1 MTKELVQTEDLKSV
15 KCLHPKPCQHC
26 RGSVTEMAS
35 FDTVEGFLVKE
46 MGGKKVPGFSVAIVK
61 GSEIAWAKGFGYSNQ
76 EENIPATPETV
87 YRVASVSKPVIA
99 TGLLQWYDKG
109 RFSLDDPVNKLTTNV
124 KIQTSFK
131 EQPTVRNLLTHTS
144 GLPVHVD
151 PTCFDLSQTV
161 PLEEMIRKS
170 AIVVRP
176 PNQEIVYANTAFN
189 MIGYLV
195 GLFAGEPYPNYMKKN
210 AFDPLEM
217 HSSAFEQTPEI
228 RKKMA
233 TPYARKKTD
242 EPVQAVKPWYGG
254 SIPEKPCGS
263 LFSTVI
269 DLSHFLIAQINK
281 GVYNRRRI
289 LKESTIMEMHKLQ
302 ARAGASR
309 SGYALAWKRTWH
321 YGNLMLSHTGGN
333 LGWTAHAALYPELRV
348 GIVILCNLND
358 NSAWRPPAE
367 EALCILTGGKL
378 AFDPT
383 SIRQE
388 AIPEEW
394 NNLVGTYTRELRN
407 VHIKI
412 ENGNLILER
421 GAEKAYLERLDEN
434 RYLVHAGASDGMEL
448 TFEFDQKNM
457 AKQFDLETEVFPR
470 LVEGKRPIDE
480 STDLIGN
487 WHGNFVHS
495 YGYFTIDLRIEGKER
510 ASTTDMVGNIEYLSD
525 FKADR
530 GRVTGVFRS
539 KIPPEYVGWG
549 AEEFEA
555 KLDLAAI
562 EGRLEG
568 RISFKSDIGESTVPL
583 ILSRA

>member
-1 MTKELVQTEDLKSV
+1 M
-15 KCLHPKPCQHC
+15 P
-26 RGSVTEMAS
+26 S
-35 FDTVEGFLVKE
+35 FDTIERFLVKE
-46 MGGKKVPGFSVAIVK
+46 MGEKNVPGFSVSVVK
-61 GSEIAWAKGFGYSNQ
+61 GSEIAWAKGFGHSNQ
-76 EENIPATPETV
+76 EEKIPATPETV

-109 RFSLDDPVNKLTTNV
+109 RFSLDDPVNELMTSM
-124 KIQTSFK
+124 KIQTPFK

-176 PNQEIVYANTAFN
+176 PNLEIVYANTAFN
-189 MIGYLV
+189 IIGYLV
-195 GLFAGEPYPNYMKKN
+195 GLFAGEPYPNYMREN
-210 AFDPLEM
+210 LFDPLEM
-217 HSSAFEQTPEI
+217 SSSAFEQTPEI

-233 TPYARKKTD
+233 TSYTRKKAD
-242 EPVQAVKPWYGG
+242 EPVQTVKPWYGG

-263 LFSTVI
+263 LFSTVV
-269 DLSHFLIAQINK
+269 DLSRFLIAQINK
-281 GVYNRRRI
+281 GVYNGRRI
-289 LKESTIMEMHKLQ
+289 LKESTIKEMHKLQ

-367 EALCILTGGKL
+367 EALRILAGGQL
-378 AFDPT
+378 TFDPV
-383 SIRQE
+383 SIRQQ
-388 AIPEEW
+388 AIPKDW
-394 NNLVGTYTRELRN
+394 NNLVGTYTREFRDA
-407 VHIKI
+407 HIKI

-421 GAEKAYLERLDEN
+421 GTEKAYLERLDET
-434 RYLVHAGASDGMEL
+434 RYLVHGGASDGMEL
-448 TFEFDQKNM
+448 TFEFDQNGV
-457 AKQFDLETEVFPR
+457 AKQFDLETEIFPKF
-470 LVEGKRPIDE
+470 VEDTRPIEE
-480 STDLIGN
+480 SADLIGM

-495 YGYFTIDLRIEGKER
+495 YGYFTMDLRIEGKEC
-510 ASTTDMVGNIEYLSD
+510 ASTTDMVGNVVYLRD

-530 GRVTGVFRS
+530 GRVIGVFTS

-555 KLDLAAI
+555 KLHLAAI
-562 EGRLEG
+562 GGKLEG
-568 RISFKSDIGESTVPL
+568 RIAFKSDIGESTVPL
-583 ILSRA
+583 ILSRNQGH

>member
-1 MTKELVQTEDLKSV
+1 MPKTEALASSV
-15 KCLHPKPCQHC
+15 G
-26 RGSVTEMAS
+26 GSVIEMPS
-35 FDTVEGFLVKE
+35 FDTIERFLVKE
-46 MGGKKVPGFSVAIVK
+46 MGEKNVPGFSVAVVK
-61 GSEIAWAKGFGYSNQ
+61 SSEIAWAKGFGYSDQ
-76 EENIPATPETV
+76 EEKMPATPETV

-109 RFSLDDPVNKLTTNV
+109 RFSLDDPVNELMASV

-151 PTCFDLSQTV
+151 PTCFDLSLTV

-176 PNQEIVYANTAFN
+176 PNLEIVYANTAFN
-189 MIGYLV
+189 IIGYLV
-195 GLFAGEPYPNYMKKN
+195 GSFAGEPYPDYMRKN
-210 AFDPLEM
+210 VFDPLEM
-217 HSSAFEQTPEI
+217 YSSAFEQTPEI

-233 TPYARKKTD
+233 TPYTRKKAD
-242 EPVQAVKPWYGG
+242 EPVQTVKPWYGG

-263 LFSTVI
+263 LFSTVV

-281 GVYNRRRI
+281 GLYNGRRI
-289 LKESTIMEMHKLQ
+289 LKESTIKEMHKLQ

-367 EALCILTGGKL
+367 EALRIITGGQL
-378 AFDPT
+378 AFDPA
-383 SIRQE
+383 SIRQQ
-388 AIPEEW
+388 AIPKDW
-394 NNLVGTYTRELRN
+394 NNLVGTYAREFRDA
-407 VHIKI
+407 HIKI

-421 GAEKAYLERLDEN
+421 GTEKAYLERLDET
-434 RYLVHAGASDGMEL
+434 RYLVHGGASDGMEL
-448 TFEFDQKNM
+448 TFEFDQNGA
-457 AKQFDLETEVFPR
+457 AKQFDLETEVFPKF
-470 LVEGKRPIDE
+470 VEDTRPIEE
-480 STDLIGN
+480 SADLIGM

-495 YGYFTIDLRIEGKER
+495 YGYFTMDLRIEGKER
-510 ASTTDMVGNIEYLSD
+510 ASTTDMVGNIVYLSD

-530 GRVTGVFRS
+530 GRVTGVFTS
-539 KIPPEYVGWG
+539 KVPPEYVGWG

-555 KLDLAAI
+555 KLHLAAI
-562 EGRLEG
+562 GGKLEG
-568 RISFKSDIGESTVPL
+568 RIAFKSDIGESTVPL
-583 ILSRA
+583 ILSRTQWD

>member
-1 MTKELVQTEDLKSV
+1 MPRFEALASRVG
-15 KCLHPKPCQHC
+15 
-26 RGSVTEMAS
+26 GSATHMAS
-35 FDTVEGFLVKE
+35 FDTLERFLVKE
-46 MGGKKVPGFSVAIVK
+46 MGEKKVPSFSVAVVK
-61 GSEIAWAKGFGYSNQ
+61 GSEIAWAKGFGYSDQ

-109 RFSLDDPVNKLTTNV
+109 RFSLDDPVNELMTSV
-124 KIQTSFK
+124 KIQTPFK

-161 PLEEMIRKS
+161 SLEEMIRKS

-176 PNQEIVYANTAFN
+176 PNLEIVYANTAFN

-195 GLFAGEPYPNYMKKN
+195 GLLAGEPYPNYMRKN
-210 AFDPLEM
+210 LFDPLEM
-217 HSSAFEQTPEI
+217 SSSAFEQTPEI

-233 TPYARKKTD
+233 TPYTRKKAD
-242 EPVQAVKPWYGG
+242 EPVQTVKPWYGG

-263 LFSTVI
+263 LFSTVV
-269 DLSHFLIAQINK
+269 DLSRFLIAQINK
-281 GVYNRRRI
+281 GVYNGRRI
-289 LKESTIMEMHKLQ
+289 LKESTIKEMHKLQ

-367 EALCILTGGKL
+367 EALRILAGGQL
-378 AFDPT
+378 TFDPA
-383 SIRQE
+383 SIRQQ
-388 AIPEEW
+388 AIPKDW
-394 NNLVGTYTRELRN
+394 NNLVGTYTRELRDA
-407 VHIKI
+407 HIKI

-421 GAEKAYLERLDEN
+421 GTEKAYLERLDET
-434 RYLVHAGASDGMEL
+434 RYLVRGGASDGMEL
-448 TFEFDQKNM
+448 TFELDQKGV
-457 AKQFDLETEVFPR
+457 AKQFDLEAEIFPKF
-470 LVEGKRPIDE
+470 VEDKRPIEETADP
-480 STDLIGN
+480 IGM

-495 YGYFTIDLRIEGKER
+495 YGYFTMDLRIEGKER
-510 ASTTDMVGNIEYLSD
+510 ASTTDMVGNIVYLSD

-530 GRVTGVFRS
+530 GRVTGVFTS

-555 KLDLAAI
+555 KLHLAAI
-562 EGRLEG
+562 EGKLEG
-568 RISFKSDIGESTVPL
+568 RIAFKSDIGESTVPL
-583 ILSRA
+583 ILSRTQGH

>member
-1 MTKELVQTEDLKSV
+1 M
-15 KCLHPKPCQHC
+15 P
-26 RGSVTEMAS
+26 S
-35 FDTVEGFLVKE
+35 FDAIERFLVKE
-46 MGGKKVPGFSVAIVK
+46 MGEKNVPGFSVAVVK
-61 GSEIAWAKGFGYSNQ
+61 SSEIAWAKGFGYSDQ
-76 EENIPATPETV
+76 EEKIPATSETV

-109 RFSLDDPVNKLTTNV
+109 RFSLDDPVNELMTSV
-124 KIQTSFK
+124 KIQTPFK

-151 PTCFDLSQTV
+151 PTCFDLNQTV

-189 MIGYLV
+189 IIGYLV
-195 GLFAGEPYPNYMKKN
+195 GLFAGEPYPDYVRKN
-210 AFDPLEM
+210 LFDPLEM
-217 HSSAFEQTPEI
+217 YSSAFEQTSEI
-228 RKKMA
+228 RRKMA
-233 TPYARKKTD
+233 TPYTRKKAN

-281 GVYNRRRI
+281 GVYNGRRI
-289 LKESTIMEMHKLQ
+289 LKESTIKEMHKLQ

-367 EALCILTGGKL
+367 EALRILTGGGL
-378 AFDPT
+378 TFDPA

-388 AIPEEW
+388 AIPGEW
-394 NNLVGTYTRELRN
+394 NNLVGTYTRELRDA
-407 VHIKI
+407 HIKI
-412 ENGNLILER
+412 ENGNLTLER
-421 GAEKAYLERLDEN
+421 GTEKAYIERLDEP
-434 RYLVHAGASDGMEL
+434 RYLVHGGASDGMEL
-448 TFEFDQKNM
+448 TFELDQNGV

-470 LVEGKRPIDE
+470 FIEDRRPIE
-480 STDLIGN
+480 EGADLIGM
-487 WHGNFVHS
+487 WHGRFVHS
-495 YGYFTIDLRIEGKER
+495 YGYFTMDLRIEGKER
-510 ASTTDMVGNIEYLSD
+510 ASTTDMVGNVVYLCD

-530 GRVTGVFRS
+530 GRVTGVFAS

-555 KLDLAAI
+555 RLHLAAI
-562 EGRLEG
+562 GGKLEG
-568 RISFKSDIGESTVPL
+568 RVAFKSDIGESTVPL
-583 ILSRA
+583 ILSRTQGH